1 MLQAVWKRK
10 GVLEQQERAW
20 VPGIAKKS
28 FRKEVELGLALKIGR
43 ELRRQIEKNW
53 ESIIC

>member
-10 GVLEQQERAW
+10 EVIEQQERAW

-28 FRKEVELGLALKIGR
+28 FQEGGR
-43 ELRRQIEKNW
+43 TWAGFENW
-53 ESIIC
+53 ERTA